1 MGKLW
6 WMVEKKK
13 KKKKGRDQVE
23 KFRSFYTAVGKAR
36 KRRIEKAVGPAKCE
50 TKADLDFGGGTF
62 CY

>member
-1 MGKLW
+1 M
-6 WMVEKKK
+6 
-13 KKKKGRDQVE
+13 
-23 KFRSFYTAVGKAR
+23 SFYTAVGKAR